1 VLNAEV
7 NAEVN
12 AECLA
17 NFSIPFKH
25 SPFTLYFS
33 IQHSAFII
41 AMRVVIVG
49 PPAARARLSGTLPD
63 GLEIVG
69 EARTMAE
76 ARRLILAADAWLVAT
91 TDRDDADAEGHESLS
106 AREIEVL
113 ELLAQ
118 GLPNKSIAV
127 RLGISDQTVKFH
139 VASICGKLG
148 AANRTDAARR
158 ALRRGVIPL

>member
-1 VLNAEV
+1 
-7 NAEVN
+7 
-12 AECLA
+12 
-17 NFSIPFKH
+17 
-25 SPFTLYFS
+25 
-33 IQHSAFII
+33 
-41 AMRVVIVG
+41 MRVVIVG
-49 PPAARARLSGTLPD
+49 SPAARARLVTALTD
-63 GLEIVG
+63 GLEVVG
-69 EARTMAE
+69 EAPTPAD
-76 ARRLILAADAWLVAT
+76 ARRLPLTADAWLVAT
-91 TDRDDADAEGHESLS
+91 ARADEDDLDDNGNEPLT

-118 GLPNKSIAV
+118 GLPNKTIAT